1 MFDKLLDP
9 GCAVVVWKI
18 NLNHLSPDISLYSG
32 VLNECEIEKSR
43 RFYFQKDRQRY
54 IQSHAILRMILGK
67 ELGVL
72 PGAVQFTT
80 NPYGK
85 PYIISDGQ
93 QPGLFFNIS
102 HSQTGLL
109 IALSRGIECG
119 VDIEYQRDDFPSNEI
134 AERFFSKK
142 EFEVFKA
149 LPETQKKEAFFNCWT
164 RKEAFIK
171 AKGMGLSIPLDSFD
185 VSLVPGDKA
194 RLVASSLEEG
204 DISNWSLE
212 NVDTWFQYSAALCAK
227 CSNLSVV
234 YREWPERNM

>member
-1 MFDKLLDP
+1 
-9 GCAVVVWKI
+9 
-18 NLNHLSPDISLYSG
+18 
-32 VLNECEIEKSR
+32 
-43 RFYFQKDRQRY
+43 
-54 IQSHAILRMILGK
+54 MILGK
-67 ELGVL
+67 ELGVS
-72 PGAVQFTT
+72 PGVVQFTT

-85 PYIISDGQ
+85 PYVTSDMQ

-134 AERFFSKK
+134 AERFFSRK

-149 LPETQKKEAFFNCWT
+149 LPESQKKEAFFNCWT
-164 RKEAFIK
+164 RKEAYIK

-194 RLVASSLEEG
+194 RLVSSSQEPG
-204 DISNWSLE
+204 DVENWSLE
-212 NVDTWFQYSAALCAK
+212 NVETWFQYSAALCVN
-227 CSNLSVV
+227 CTPLNIVV
-234 YREWPERNM
+234 REWLDFAM

>member
-1 MFDKLLDP
+1 MFDKLLDFD
-9 GCAVVVWKI
+9 CTVIVWKI
-18 NLNHLSPDISLYSG
+18 NLNHLSPDISLYTG
-32 VLNECEIEKSR
+32 VLNEFEIEKSR
-43 RFYFQKDRQRY
+43 RFYFHKDRQRY

-85 PYIISDGQ
+85 PYINSDGQ

-109 IALSRGIECG
+109 IALCRGIECG
-119 VDIEYQRDDFPSNEI
+119 VDIEYQRDDFPSDEI

-149 LPETQKKEAFFNCWT
+149 LPESQKIEAFFNCWT

-194 RLVASSLEEG
+194 RLIDSRLEP
-204 DISNWSLE
+204 DDVKKWSLDH
-212 NVDTWFQYSAALCAK
+212 VDTWFRYSAAICAK
-227 CSNLSVV
+227 CSTMNIV
-234 YREWPERNM
+234 YGEWPQLNM